1 MSGNRFIF
9 DAVRDY
15 AATRADQAALIFGD
29 RITNYGELEALANRV
44 ANGLTSFGLKPQ
56 SRIAIL
62 TGNNDYFFEIWLGA
76 ALGNF
81 VLTPIIVRLAPP
93 EIA

>member
-15 AATRADQAALIFGD
+15 AETRTDHPALIFGD
-29 RITNYGELEALANRV
+29 RVTSYGDLEVLANRV
-44 ANGLTSFGLKPQ
+44 ANGLSSFNLKPQ

-62 TGNNDYFFEIWLGA
+62 TGNTAQYTSWPQRL
-76 ALGNF
+76 
-81 VLTPIIVRLAPP
+81 VRNQLWRWKSAR
-93 EIA
+93 